1 MARGFMRPVLESMGK
16 GSFFRQVIA
25 SVMRVLGVIGLIV
38 AGVGTVV
45 AIVTG
50 FEVSAANGIGGIGL
64 GTAWVISGIASLE
77 ILFYRGDRTDE
88 LPDSGYAVL
97 SVFSQILRS
106 IGEVAAVYGVMM
118 GLGAGFA
125 AWIAD
130 AFVPFGPSGFVAGIT
145 VFALSVTAGFV
156 TLFATYF
163 IAECVNLTVN
173 IANNTK
179 RVAVSTA
186 TSAEHPASEQTRIG
200 ERDQA
205 AG

>member
-1 MARGFMRPVLESMGK
+1 MGK

-25 SVMRVLGVIGLIV
+25 SVMRVLGVVGLIV
-38 AGVGTVV
+38 AGVGCVV

-50 FEVSAANGIGGIGL
+50 FEASGATGIGGIAL
-64 GTAWVISGIASLE
+64 GAAWVISAIAALE

-97 SVFSQILRS
+97 SVFSQILRA
-106 IGEVAAVYGVMM
+106 IGEVAAVYGVVM

-130 AFVPFGPSGFVAGIT
+130 AFVAFGPSGFVAGVT
-145 VFALSVTAGFV
+145 VFAMSVTVGFV

-163 IAECVNLTVN
+163 MAECVNLIVN
-173 IANNTK
+173 IANNSK
-179 RVAVSTA
+179 RIAVS